1 MFHVK
6 HFLYH
11 GRGCAQKKEVFHVKH
26 LLLSEISLYS
36 YSPRFIILVIP
47 YN

>member
-11 GRGCAQKKEVFHVKH
+11 GRGCAKKKEVFHVKH
-26 LLLSEISLYS
+26 LLLSEISLCMLFAEIHNFS
-36 YSPRFIILVIP
+36 NPV
-47 YN
+47 